1 MRSTEKR
8 IACSATPT
16 IAAQS
21 QRLLP
26 ISALKIH
33 RASDEHSGE
42 NLSAVREMCGRLQAS
57 HCKCASELSP
67 KETRPLSLIFASCS
81 PERSARR
88 FQLRAR
94 HSRYMHFNAFMML
107 RTRSN
112 RGAIGASIPQLPGL
126 LSRANEQSDSR
137 GGLASEPTH
146 SNRRGLRRR
155 RCGDGKEYTSGD

>member
-1 MRSTEKR
+1 LRSTEKR

-21 QRLLP
+21 QRLPP

-33 RASDEHSGE
+33 RASDEHSGD
-42 NLSAVREMCGRLQAS
+42 NLGVVREMFEPQPLQVS
-57 HCKCASELSP
+57 HCRCASALSP
-67 KETRPLSLIFASCS
+67 KSTHPPSLIFASFS
-81 PERSARR
+81 PKPSAQRFRLPHAAQSAYAIERTDDVCECFS
-88 FQLRAR
+88 
-94 HSRYMHFNAFMML
+94 
-107 RTRSN
+107 
-112 RGAIGASIPQLPGL
+112 AIGASILQLPGL